1 MNTGTVSVRY
11 AKALL
16 QYAVEQGDAAQV
28 YLEMQTLASRMRA
41 VRAIHDRL
49 VDPTLSVADKCSL
62 LETAVTDGKKPL
74 SGSAQASFK
83 LAVGAGRG
91 DCLLF
96 MAVSYQD
103 LYRLKNGI
111 VPVEL
116 ITATPVG
123 DERRERL
130 KQLVDNVEHGRVE
143 WTHTVDPSLDGGFSF
158 WLTDSALTPAW
169 RASCRES
176 ARNLLKRITVSYN
189 GKRNKG
195 K

>member
-28 YLEMQTLASRMRA
+28 YLEMQTLASRMRS

-49 VDPTLSVADKCSL
+49 VD
-62 LETAVTDGKKPL
+62 
-74 SGSAQASFK
+74 
-83 LAVGAGRG
+83 VGAGRG

-123 DERRERL
+123 DERRARL
-130 KQLVDNVEHGRVE
+130 KQLVENVEQGRVE
-143 WTHTVDPSLDGGFSF
+143 WTHTVDPSLDGGFVLLVDGF
-158 WLTDSALTPAW
+158 RLD
-169 RASCRES
+169 ASV
-176 ARNLLKRITVSYN
+176 AGKLQRIRKELIEKN
-189 GKRNKG
+189 NRII
-195 K
+195 

>member
-1 MNTGTVSVRY
+1 MRY

-16 QYAVEQGDAAQV
+16 QYALEQGDADQV
-28 YLEMQTLASRMRA
+28 YLEMQTLAGRMRA

-49 VDPTLSVADKCSL
+49 VDPTVSVGDKCNL
-62 LETAVTDGKKPL
+62 LEIAVTDGKKPL
-74 SGSAQASFK
+74 SGSSKAFFK

-91 DCLLF
+91 DYLLF

-111 VPVEL
+111 VPVQL

-130 KQLVDNVEHGRVE
+130 KQLVNNVEHGKVE
-143 WTHTVDPSLDGGFSF
+143 WTHTVDPAIEGGFVLMVDGYRMDASV
-158 WLTDSALTPAW
+158 AW
-169 RASCRES
+169 Q
-176 ARNLLKRITVSYN
+176 LQRIRKELIEKN
-189 GKRNKG
+189 NRII
-195 K
+195 

>member
-16 QYAVEQGDAAQV
+16 QYAVEQGDDRQV
-28 YLEMQTLASRMRA
+28 YQEMHTIAERMRT
-41 VRAIHDRL
+41 VRAIHDRI
-49 VDPTLSVADKCSL
+49 VDPTVSVSDKCSI
-62 LETAVTDGKKPL
+62 LETAVTDGKGTL
-74 SGSAQASFK
+74 SGSARSFFK
-83 LAVGAGRG
+83 LVVGAGRG

-130 KQLVDNVEHGRVE
+130 KKLVENVEHGNVE
-143 WTHTVDPSLDGGFSF
+143 WTHSVDPSIDGGFVLLVDGF
-158 WLTDSALTPAW
+158 RLD
-169 RASCRES
+169 ASV
-176 ARNLLKRITVSYN
+176 AGKLQRIRKELIEKN
-189 GKRNKG
+189 NRII
-195 K
+195 

>member
-28 YLEMQTLASRMRA
+28 YAEMQTLASRMRA

-49 VDPTLSVADKCSL
+49 VDPTVSVGDKCSL

-74 SGSAQASFK
+74 SGSAQAFFK

-91 DCLLF
+91 DCL
-96 MAVSYQD
+96 
-103 LYRLKNGI
+103 RLKNGI
-111 VPVEL
+111 VPVQL

-123 DERRERL
+123 DERRARL
-130 KQLVDNVEHGRVE
+130 KQLVENVEHGSVE
-143 WTHTVDPSLDGGFSF
+143 WTHTVDPSLDGGFVLLVDGF
-158 WLTDSALTPAW
+158 RLD
-169 RASCRES
+169 ASV
-176 ARNLLKRITVSYN
+176 AGKLQRIRKELIEKN
-189 GKRNKG
+189 NRII
-195 K
+195 

>member
-49 VDPTLSVADKCSL
+49 VDPTVSVGDKCSL

-74 SGSAQASFK
+74 SGSVQAFFK

-96 MAVSYQD
+96 MAVSYQ
-103 LYRLKNGI
+103 
-111 VPVEL
+111 EL
-116 ITATPVG
+116 QPPLWAMNAGPG
-123 DERRERL
+123 S
-130 KQLVDNVEHGRVE
+130 NS
-143 WTHTVDPSLDGGFSF
+143 W
-158 WLTDSALTPAW
+158 
-169 RASCRES
+169 
-176 ARNLLKRITVSYN
+176 
-189 GKRNKG
+189 
-195 K
+195 

>member
-16 QYAVEQGDAAQV
+16 QYAVEQGDDRQV
-28 YLEMQTLASRMRA
+28 YLEMQTLAERMRA
-41 VRAIHDRL
+41 VRAIHDRII
-49 VDPTLSVADKCSL
+49 DPTVSVSDKCSL
-62 LETAVTDGKKPL
+62 LETAVTDGKGSL
-74 SGSAQASFK
+74 SGSARSFFK

-96 MAVSYQD
+96 MAISYQD

-111 VPVEL
+111 VPVQL

-130 KQLVDNVEHGRVE
+130 KQLVENVEHGSVE
-143 WTHTVDPSLDGGFSF
+143 WTHSVDPSIDGGFVLLVDGF
-158 WLTDSALTPAW
+158 RLD
-169 RASCRES
+169 ASV
-176 ARNLLKRITVSYN
+176 AGKLHRIRKELIEKN
-189 GKRNKG
+189 NRII
-195 K
+195 

>member
-74 SGSAQASFK
+74 SGSAQAFFK

-123 DERRERL
+123 DERRARL
-130 KQLVDNVEHGRVE
+130 KQLVENVEHGSVE
-143 WTHTVDPSLDGGFSF
+143 WTHTVDPSLDGGFVLQVDGF
-158 WLTDSALTPAW
+158 RLD
-169 RASCRES
+169 ASV
-176 ARNLLKRITVSYN
+176 AGKLQRIRKELIEKN
-189 GKRNKG
+189 NRII
-195 K
+195 